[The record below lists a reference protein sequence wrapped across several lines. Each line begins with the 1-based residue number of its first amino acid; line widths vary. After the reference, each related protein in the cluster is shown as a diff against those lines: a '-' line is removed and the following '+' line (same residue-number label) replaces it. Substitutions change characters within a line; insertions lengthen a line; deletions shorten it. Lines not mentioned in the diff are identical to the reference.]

1 MSEIFDT
8 TIWPAFSGRLKTAKS
23 IVNYKAAIKEFTEFT
38 GVSFE
43 LATTKDVSDY
53 EMYLTRL
60 EQNDKKIKTKV
71 FIYSGEMKYMTLA
84 RKYTFIERFFSKLT
98 PVEEIAKVLEDIIRN
113 TTQNVK
119 NNFSVSE

>member
-23 IVNYKAAIKEFTEFT
+23 IVNYKAAIKEFT

-60 EQNDKKIKTKV
+60 EQNDKKIKTSTHASKM
-71 FIYSGEMKYMTLA
+71 YRLA
-84 RKYTFIERFFSKLT
+84 RRYI
-98 PVEEIAKVLEDIIRN
+98 
-113 TTQNVK
+113 
-119 NNFSVSE
+119 SVIT

>member
-38 GVSFE
+38 EFTGVSFE

-60 EQNDKKIKTKV
+60 EQNDKKIKTSTHASKM
-71 FIYSGEMKYMTLA
+71 YRLA
-84 RKYTFIERFFSKLT
+84 RRYI
-98 PVEEIAKVLEDIIRN
+98 
-113 TTQNVK
+113 
-119 NNFSVSE
+119 SVIT

>member
-60 EQNDKKIKTKV
+60 EQNDKKIKTSTHVSKM
-71 FIYSGEMKYMTLA
+71 YRLA
-84 RKYTFIERFFSKLT
+84 RRYI
-98 PVEEIAKVLEDIIRN
+98 
-113 TTQNVK
+113 
-119 NNFSVSE
+119 SVIT

>member
-23 IVNYKAAIKEFTEFT
+23 IVNYKDAIKEFTEFT

-60 EQNDKKIKTKV
+60 EQNDKKIKNSTHASKM
-71 FIYSGEMKYMTLA
+71 YRLA
-84 RKYTFIERFFSKLT
+84 RRYI
-98 PVEEIAKVLEDIIRN
+98 
-113 TTQNVK
+113 
-119 NNFSVSE
+119 SVIT